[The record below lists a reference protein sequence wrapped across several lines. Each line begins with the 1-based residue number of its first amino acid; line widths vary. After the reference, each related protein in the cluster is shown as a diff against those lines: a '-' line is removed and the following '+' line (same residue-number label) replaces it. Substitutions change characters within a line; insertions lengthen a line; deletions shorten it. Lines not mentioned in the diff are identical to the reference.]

1 MLKKKNTYQNK
12 NNNPLPPKFINTENR
27 LVVARGR
34 EWRWE
39 KWVKGAK
46 DTNFQ
51 L

>member
-1 MLKKKNTYQNK
+1 MLKKRTHTKTETTT
-12 NNNPLPPKFINTENR
+12 PSPKFIDTENR